1 MAKYLSI
8 WLSSK
13 KVLPFEWML
22 ASQAS
27 QYHLPS
33 IKKLSFLNRTY
44 PGFRHYEEA
53 DDQVEECTA
62 AVRKEHAPDSDT
74 DI

>member
-1 MAKYLSI
+1 MDACQPGEPVPPTLHK
-8 WLSSK
+8 
-13 KVLPFEWML
+13 
-22 ASQAS
+22 
-27 QYHLPS
+27 
-33 IKKLSFLNRTY
+33 KKLSFLNRTY